1 MKLSGARIL
10 IECLCE
16 QKVDTVFGY
25 PGGAVLPIY
34 DALYESSDRI
44 QHILTAH
51 EQGASHAADGY
62 ARSTGNVGVC
72 IATSGPGATNL
83 VTGIATAYMDSVPLV
98 AITGNVPLS
107 LLGRDSFQEVDITGI
122 TMPITKHNYIVKDVK
137 DLAQTIRDAFRI
149 AQEGRPGPVLID
161 ITKDVM
167 VKSVEWEKKEPLP
180 IQRVSR
186 RLNEKRI
193 CAAAALIKKA
203 KRPMFYLGGGV
214 VRSQSSESVRAF
226 LELVDAPSCVSLMG
240 VGVLDSFSPL
250 YTGLVGMH
258 GSKVSNICISNWDLL
273 IAIGARFSD
282 RVVSK
287 ASSFARKAS
296 IIHIDVDPAEIDKNI
311 KSTCHVIGDV
321 EVALERLV
329 AEIGTPLKHEEW
341 MHQVAEYKKKYPV
354 KTNQESG
361 RAYEVIS
368 ALNKRLGEKDIVAT
382 EVGQH
387 QIWAAQFVHHCQP
400 KKFLTSGGLGTMGYG
415 TGAAIGAQVGNP
427 NVRVCNIAGD
437 GCFRMNCNEL
447 TTLVRYNL
455 PVVILVMNNH
465 TLGMVRQWQTLFFG
479 KRYSQTTLDTD
490 VNWVMLAKA
499 YGAEGLKL
507 GRGDDAESVINK
519 AFALNRP
526 VVVDVEIPI
535 DDKVYPIV
543 PPGESIDKMIGV
555 TINE

>member
-62 ARSTGNVGVC
+62 ARSTGKVGVC

-167 VKSVEWEKKEPLP
+167 VKSVEWEKQEPLP

-214 VRSQSSESVRAF
+214 VRSQSYEKVRAF

-240 VGVLDSFSPL
+240 VGVLDSFSPR

-258 GSKVSNICISNWDLL
+258 GSKVSNICISNCDLL
-273 IAIGARFSD
+273 IVIGARFSD
-282 RVVSK
+282 RVISK

-321 EVALERLV
+321 AVALERLT
-329 AEIGTPLKHEEW
+329 AEIGTALKHEEW
-341 MHQVAEYKKKYPV
+341 MQQVADYKKKYPV

-368 ALNKRLGEKDIVAT
+368 ALNHRLSERDIVAT

-387 QIWAAQFVHHCQP
+387 QIWAAQFVHHFKP

-427 NVRVCNIAGD
+427 DVRVCNIAGD

-507 GRGDDAESVINK
+507 GRDDDAESVINK
-519 AFALNRP
+519 AFALKRP